1 MDIKNNLKIFVDF
14 DGTITTTDVG
24 EEFFLKFGDPEEAD
38 KIIKRWLAYEI
49 TSTEMWRELCDTIQ
63 NFDMEEYEKF
73 LSTIELDEAFHKFVE
88 FCAEHDLDYMIVSDG
103 FDFYIDR
110 ILERENLGH
119 IKRVT
124 NKLTLDENGKLVPSF
139 PHTDEECSR
148 CANCKRN
155 QVILNSSDED
165 FTLYIGDGWSDT
177 CPVQHCDYI
186 LAKNSLL
193 KFCEKNRISYF
204 PYNNFHNVLR
214 RLNELVNKKRLKKRH
229 QALLKRKEV
238 YRRG

>member
-1 MDIKNNLKIFVDF
+1 MDIKNNLKIFIDF
-14 DGTITTTDVG
+14 DGTITTKDVG
-24 EEFFLKFGDPEEAD
+24 EEFFLKFGDPQEAD
-38 KIIKRWLAYEI
+38 KIIKRWLDFKI
-49 TSTEMWRELCDTIQ
+49 SSTQMWKELCDTIQ
-63 NFDMEEYEKF
+63 NFDMREYEKF
-73 LSTIELDEAFHKFVE
+73 LETIELDEAFHEFVKL
-88 FCAEHDLDYMIVSDG
+88 CAEYDLDYMIVSDG

-119 IKRVT
+119 IKRST
-124 NKLTLDENGKLVPSF
+124 NKLALDENGKLIPSF
-139 PHTDEECSR
+139 PHSDEECPR

-155 QVILNSSDED
+155 QVIINSSDED
-165 FTLYIGDGWSDT
+165 YTLYIGDGWSDT

-186 LAKNSLL
+186 LAKGSLL

-204 PYNNFHNVLR
+204 PYNNFHNVIR

-229 QALLKRKEV
+229 QAVLKRREV

>member
-1 MDIKNNLKIFVDF
+1 MEIKNNLKIFIDF

-24 EEFFLKFGDPEEAD
+24 EEFFLKFGNPEKAD
-38 KIIKRWLAYEI
+38 KIIKHWLNHEI
-49 TSTEMWRELCDTIQ
+49 TSTEMWKELCDTIK
-63 NFDMEEYEKF
+63 NFNMEKYEKF
-73 LSTIELDEAFHKFVE
+73 LSTIELDEAFHQFVE
-88 FCAEHDLDYMIVSDG
+88 FCNKHDLDYMIVSDG
-103 FDFYIDR
+103 FDFYIDK
-110 ILERENLGH
+110 ILERENLEH
-119 IKRVT
+119 IKRIT
-124 NKLTLDENGKLVPSF
+124 NKLTLNENGKLIPSF

-155 QVILNSSDED
+155 QVIINSSDED

-204 PYNNFHNVLR
+204 PYNNFHNVMR
-214 RLNELVNKKRLKKRH
+214 RLNELVNKRRLKKRH